1 MGRFDC
7 GAAARRRRSRASRL
21 VLYFSEMAQA
31 LREAHGGD
39 RAQLR
44 RLVAA
49 GRSLCAFSLR
59 QPINNC
65 AERTLAST
73 ASGERLASGNT
84 LVKHPCDSALAS

>member
-31 LREAHGGD
+31 LREAHGSD

-49 GRSLCAFSLR
+49 GRSLYTLCVLTKHYSIHTTLKSTLR
-59 QPINNC
+59 
-65 AERTLAST
+65 
-73 ASGERLASGNT
+73 GERG
-84 LVKHPCDSALAS
+84 